1 MQIFAACRKYG
12 APITSRGGG
21 TSLAGQCCNVAIVI
35 DYSKHL
41 HHVLEIDVENKLARV
56 EPGCKLDTLREAAQE
71 YGLTFGPDPATHNH
85 NSLGGMIGNNSCG
98 VHSVMAEFYGPGPLT
113 AHNVAT
119 LDILTYAGVRMTVG
133 PTSDEE
139 LRRIIGSGG
148 HQAEIYQQLKELRDQ
163 HAELIRK
170 KYPQIPRRVSG
181 YNLNELLTENGFN
194 VARALVGT

>member
-35 DYSKHL
+35 DYSKHM